1 MQYAENASEIEVR
14 GDKTIYH
21 WVALTK
27 SLPPT
32 TSGPGVNNKS

>member
-21 WVALTK
+21 WVAQTK
-27 SLPPT
+27 SPT